1 MARQAGHPGGRGSL
15 RLSPQLAARR
25 PALVGLAAG
34 LLPVGRA
41 AAAEPS
47 PYELAGKE
55 PLGLDA
61 RGRILACPTQ
71 INPNCVSTSS
81 LNSAYAP
88 PWRAPEGATAEEAVA
103 SIKEAVAESFPG
115 ASKLAEESAAPKG
128 AGIYLLFVLRGDD
141 DKLDKIEFLVKGK
154 DEVVDRDWDGDRP
167 GLTVVYRSLAG
178 SVRYAG
184 WITQPISDFGKQ
196 RDRMRDLRARLG
208 WSLIGCEL
216 LECYEAEMST

>member
-1 MARQAGHPGGRGSL
+1 MRAGQGPGGRGSL
-15 RLSPQLAARR
+15 LLAGRR

-34 LLPVGRA
+34 LLPAAGRA
-41 AAAEPS
+41 AAAQPS

-61 RGRILACPTQ
+61 RGRILACPAQ

-88 PWRAPEGATAEEAVA
+88 AWRAPEGATAEEAVA

-115 ASKLAEESAAPKG
+115 TSKLAEETAAPKG
-128 AGIYLLFVLRGDD
+128 TYLLFFLRRDD
-141 DKLDKIEFLVKGK
+141 DKLDKIEFLVKGEG
-154 DEVVDRDWDGDRP
+154 EVVDRDWDGDRP
-167 GLTVVYRSLAG
+167 GLTVVYRAMAG

-196 RDRMRDLRARLG
+196 RDRMRNLRARLG

>member
-1 MARQAGHPGGRGSL
+1 MARQHGHPGGTGSL
-15 RLSPQLAARR
+15 RLSPQLAGRR

-88 PWRAPEGATAEEAVA
+88 AWRAPEGATAEEAVA

-115 ASKLAEESAAPKG
+115 TSKLAEESAAPKG
-128 AGIYLLFVLRGDD
+128 TYLLFFLRGDD
-141 DKLDKIEFLVKGK
+141 DKLDKIEFVVKGK

-167 GLTVVYRSLAG
+167 GLTVVYRSMAG